1 MRIAGT
7 AQLLAPPEVVY
18 DNLQDGRVLAATIPG
33 VQSLEQLADNHYKL
47 SITAGVAS
55 IKGTYDGEVILS
67 QQNRP
72 ESFVLTASGSGA
84 PGTVKADVTVRLEEC
99 EGGGTLLSYDADAV
113 VGGMVGGV
121 GQRMITGV
129 AKKMAGVFF
138 KGIDGVI
145 VDGIPVADAPA
156 DVVEAAEIVAGAA
169 PAAPA
174 APAAS
179 AARAVGV
186 SAVPARSGES
196 VSAPALFASAA
207 VGAALAL
214 AGVVV
219 GGILTRGGAR
229 R

>member
-156 DVVEAAEIVAGAA
+156 DVVEAAEIVAGAS

>member
-18 DNLQDGRVLAATIPG
+18 DSLQDGRVLAATIPG
-33 VQSLEQLADNHYKL
+33 VQSLEQVSDNHYKL

-55 IKGTYDGEVILS
+55 IKGTYDGEVVLS

-72 ESFVLTASGSGA
+72 DSFVMTASGSGA
-84 PGTVKADVTVRLEEC
+84 PGTVKADVTVRLEERD
-99 EGGGTLLSYDADAV
+99 GGTVLSYDADAV

-138 KGIDGVI
+138 NGIDGVI
-145 VDGIPVADAPA
+145 ANGIPEPAAGGSVADTAPA
-156 DVVEAAEIVAGAA
+156 GTVSAGAESVGAAVAAAGGA
-169 PAAPA
+169 PMPVA
-174 APAAS
+174 AAS
-179 AARAVGV
+179 QHTDAGTPVATVLV
-186 SAVPARSGES
+186 
-196 VSAPALFASAA
+196 SAA
-207 VGAALAL
+207 VGAGIAL
-214 AGVVV
+214 AGVVL
-219 GGILTRGGAR
+219 GGILAR

>member
-7 AQLLAPPEVVY
+7 ALLTAPPEAVY

-33 VQSLEQLADNHYKL
+33 VQSLEQLSDNHYKL

-72 ESFVLTASGSGA
+72 ESFVMTASGAGA
-84 PGTVKADVTVRLEEC
+84 PGTVKADVTVRLEERD
-99 EGGGTLLSYDADAV
+99 GGTLLSYDADAV

-145 VDGIPVADAPA
+145 ANGIPPAEVAAAAGEVPA
-156 DVVEAAEIVAGAA
+156 IAGVAAA
-169 PAAPA
+169 PAPA
-174 APAAS
+174 AAATTVRSLEGASTTTVLAS
-179 AARAVGV
+179 AA
-186 SAVPARSGES
+186 
-196 VSAPALFASAA
+196 L
-207 VGAALAL
+207 GAGIAL
-214 AGVVV
+214 AGVLV
-219 GGILTRGGAR
+219 GGILVRSTCPK
-229 R
+229 

>member
-156 DVVEAAEIVAGAA
+156 DVVEAAEIVAGAS
-169 PAAPA
+169 PAAPV
-174 APAAS
+174 AS
-179 AARAVGV
+179 AARAARAVGA

-214 AGVVV
+214 TGVVV
-219 GGILTRGGAR
+219 GGILARGGAR

>member
-156 DVVEAAEIVAGAA
+156 DVVEAAEIVAGAS
-169 PAAPA
+169 PAAPV
-174 APAAS
+174 AS
-179 AARAVGV
+179 AARAVGA
-186 SAVPARSGES
+186 SALPARSGES

-214 AGVVV
+214 TGVVV
-219 GGILTRGGAR
+219 GGILARGGAR

>member
-156 DVVEAAEIVAGAA
+156 DVVEAAEIVAGAS
-169 PAAPA
+169 PP

-179 AARAVGV
+179 AARAVGA

-214 AGVVV
+214 TGVVV
-219 GGILTRGGAR
+219 GGILARGGAR

>member
-7 AQLLAPPEVVY
+7 ALLTAPPEAVY

-33 VQSLEQLADNHYKL
+33 VQSLEQLSDNHYKL

-72 ESFVLTASGSGA
+72 ESFVMTASGAGA
-84 PGTVKADVTVRLEEC
+84 PGTVKADVTVRLEERD
-99 EGGGTLLSYDADAV
+99 GGTLLSYDADAV

-145 VDGIPVADAPA
+145 ANGIPAAEVAAAPGEVPA
-156 DVVEAAEIVAGAA
+156 VAGVAEAAPV
-169 PAAPA
+169 PAAA
-174 APAAS
+174 AARVRVPEGTSTATVLAS
-179 AARAVGV
+179 AA
-186 SAVPARSGES
+186 
-196 VSAPALFASAA
+196 L
-207 VGAALAL
+207 GAGIAL
-214 AGVVV
+214 AGVLA
-219 GGILTRGGAR
+219 GGILVRGTCAK
-229 R
+229 

>member
-18 DNLQDGRVLAATIPG
+18 DSLQDGRVLAATIPG
-33 VQSLEQLADNHYKL
+33 VQSLEQISDNHYKL

-55 IKGTYDGEVILS
+55 IKGTYDGEVLLS

-72 ESFVLTASGSGA
+72 DSFVMTASGSGA
-84 PGTVKADVTVRLEEC
+84 PGTVKADVTVRLEERD
-99 EGGGTLLSYDADAV
+99 GGTVLSYDADAV

-138 KGIDGVI
+138 NGIDGVI
-145 VDGIPVADAPA
+145 ANGIPEAVTQETAPA
-156 DVVEAAEIVAGAA
+156 ETIPAAVPDVAGASTRQP
-169 PAAPA
+169 PA
-174 APAAS
+174 
-179 AARAVGV
+179 V
-186 SAVPARSGES
+186 AVPACTGGGTS
-196 VSAPALFASAA
+196 VVTVLTSVG
-207 VGAALAL
+207 VGAGIAL

-219 GGILTRGGAR
+219 GAILAR

>member
-84 PGTVKADVTVRLEEC
+84 PGTVKADVTVWLEEC

-156 DVVEAAEIVAGAA
+156 DVVEAAEIVAGAS
-169 PAAPA
+169 PAAPV
-174 APAAS
+174 AS
-179 AARAVGV
+179 AARAVGA
-186 SAVPARSGES
+186 SAVPARSGEP

-214 AGVVV
+214 TGVVV
-219 GGILTRGGAR
+219 GGILARGGAR

>member
-7 AQLLAPPEVVY
+7 ALLTAPPEAVY

-33 VQSLEQLADNHYKL
+33 VQSLEQLSDNHYKL

-72 ESFVLTASGSGA
+72 QSFVMTASGAGA
-84 PGTVKADVTVRLEEC
+84 PGTVKADVTVRLEERD
-99 EGGGTLLSYDADAV
+99 GGTLLSYDADAV

-145 VDGIPVADAPA
+145 ANGIPPAEVAAAAGEVPA
-156 DVVEAAEIVAGAA
+156 IAGVAAA
-169 PAAPA
+169 PAPA
-174 APAAS
+174 AAATMVRSLEGASTTTVLAS
-179 AARAVGV
+179 AA
-186 SAVPARSGES
+186 
-196 VSAPALFASAA
+196 L
-207 VGAALAL
+207 GAGIAL
-214 AGVVV
+214 AGVLV
-219 GGILTRGGAR
+219 GGILVRSTCPK
-229 R
+229 

>member
-156 DVVEAAEIVAGAA
+156 DVVDEIVAGAS
-169 PAAPA
+169 PA

-179 AARAVGV
+179 AARAVGA

>member
-7 AQLLAPPEVVY
+7 ALLTAPPEAVY
-18 DNLQDGRVLAATIPG
+18 DNLQDGKVLAATIPG
-33 VQSLEQLADNHYKL
+33 VQSLEQLSDNHYKL

-72 ESFVLTASGSGA
+72 QSFVMTASGAGA
-84 PGTVKADVTVRLEEC
+84 PGTVKADVTVRLEERD
-99 EGGGTLLSYDADAV
+99 GGTLLSYDADAV

-145 VDGIPVADAPA
+145 ANGIPAAEVAAVAGEAPA
-156 DVVEAAEIVAGAA
+156 VAGTSAA
-169 PAAPA
+169 VPVPAAATTRVPEGA
-174 APAAS
+174 STTIVLAS
-179 AARAVGV
+179 AA
-186 SAVPARSGES
+186 
-196 VSAPALFASAA
+196 L
-207 VGAALAL
+207 GAGIAL
-214 AGVVV
+214 AGVLV
-219 GGILTRGGAR
+219 GGILVRGTCSK
-229 R
+229 

>member
-99 EGGGTLLSYDADAV
+99 EGGTLLSYDADAV

-145 VDGIPVADAPA
+145 VDGIPVVEAAPA
-156 DVVEAAEIVAGAA
+156 DVVEAAESTAGAS

-174 APAAS
+174 TPAA
-179 AARAVGV
+179 RGVEV
-186 SAVPARSGES
+186 SAVPARSNEAA
-196 VSAPALFASAA
+196 SAPTLFASAA

-219 GGILTRGGAR
+219 GGILARGGAR

>member
-7 AQLLAPPEVVY
+7 ALLTAPPEAVY

-33 VQSLEQLADNHYKL
+33 VQSLEQLSDNHYKL

-72 ESFVLTASGSGA
+72 ESFVMTASGAGA
-84 PGTVKADVTVRLEEC
+84 PGTVKADVTVRLEERD
-99 EGGGTLLSYDADAV
+99 GGTLLSYDADAV

-145 VDGIPVADAPA
+145 ANGIPAVEVAAAGEVPAVAGVAQAAPVPTA
-156 DVVEAAEIVAGAA
+156 AAARLRAPEAASTATVL
-169 PAAPA
+169 
-174 APAAS
+174 AS
-179 AARAVGV
+179 AA
-186 SAVPARSGES
+186 
-196 VSAPALFASAA
+196 L
-207 VGAALAL
+207 GAGIAL
-214 AGVVV
+214 AGVLV
-219 GGILTRGGAR
+219 GGILVRGTCSK
-229 R
+229 

>member
-7 AQLLAPPEVVY
+7 ALLTAPPEAVY

-33 VQSLEQLADNHYKL
+33 VQSLEQLSDNHYKL

-72 ESFVLTASGSGA
+72 QSFVMTASGAGA
-84 PGTVKADVTVRLEEC
+84 PGTVKADVTVRLEERD
-99 EGGGTLLSYDADAV
+99 GGTLLSYDADAV

-145 VDGIPVADAPA
+145 ANGIPPAEVAAAAGEVPA
-156 DVVEAAEIVAGAA
+156 IAGVAAA
-169 PAAPA
+169 PAPA
-174 APAAS
+174 AAAATVRSLEGASTTTVLAS
-179 AARAVGV
+179 AA
-186 SAVPARSGES
+186 
-196 VSAPALFASAA
+196 L
-207 VGAALAL
+207 GAGIAL
-214 AGVVV
+214 AGVLV
-219 GGILTRGGAR
+219 GGILVRSNCPK
-229 R
+229 

>member
-169 PAAPA
+169 PAAPV
-174 APAAS
+174 AS

>member
-7 AQLLAPPEVVY
+7 ALLTAPPEAVY

-33 VQSLEQLADNHYKL
+33 VQSLEQLSDNHYKL

-72 ESFVLTASGSGA
+72 QSFVMTASGAGA
-84 PGTVKADVTVRLEEC
+84 PGTVKADVTVRLEERD
-99 EGGGTLLSYDADAV
+99 GGTLLSYDADAV

-145 VDGIPVADAPA
+145 ANGIPPAEVAAAAGEVPA
-156 DVVEAAEIVAGAA
+156 IAGVAAA
-169 PAAPA
+169 PAPA
-174 APAAS
+174 AAATAVRSLEGASTTTVLAS
-179 AARAVGV
+179 AA
-186 SAVPARSGES
+186 
-196 VSAPALFASAA
+196 L
-207 VGAALAL
+207 GAGIAL
-214 AGVVV
+214 AGVLV
-219 GGILTRGGAR
+219 GGILVRSTCPK
-229 R
+229 